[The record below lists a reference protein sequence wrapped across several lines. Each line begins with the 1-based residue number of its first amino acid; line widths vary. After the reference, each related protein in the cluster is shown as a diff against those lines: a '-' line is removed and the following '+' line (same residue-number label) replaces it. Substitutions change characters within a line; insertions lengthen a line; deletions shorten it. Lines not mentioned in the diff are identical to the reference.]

1 MPEWDG
7 EVKIWNVDER
17 REITLLARRNPS
29 PVPFARFSPDEL
41 VAYVASAGNNIDFFA
56 AASGSHLGTSTS
68 TENLVFSP
76 ESQFCIQEARRAQ
89 QSFSNRALRRIAY
102 QSSRCAIAARA
113 ASRQSRSATTAG
125 QSRRAGPEVRS
136 WRFACGTPL
145 RVNR

>member
-17 REITLLARRNPS
+17 QEITLLARRNPS

-56 AASGSHLGTSTS
+56 AASRSRLGTSTS

-76 ESQFCIQEARRAQ
+76 ESQFCIQGSWGATIVFKSCATTD
-89 QSFSNRALRRIAY
+89 RISVVAM
-102 QSSRCAIAARA
+102 CNCLAF

-125 QSRRAGPEVRS
+125 QSQRAGREVRS